1 MKSWTQ
7 LSTKTTTIKAK
18 CRFIFMKRLEQRR
31 IQYRIKIEVNRV
43 QALMDRN
50 NKDQK
55 KSTFSSLR
63 LLLI

>member
-1 MKSWTQ
+1 
-7 LSTKTTTIKAK
+7 
-18 CRFIFMKRLEQRR
+18 MKRLEQRR

-55 KSTFSSLR
+55 RSTFSSLR